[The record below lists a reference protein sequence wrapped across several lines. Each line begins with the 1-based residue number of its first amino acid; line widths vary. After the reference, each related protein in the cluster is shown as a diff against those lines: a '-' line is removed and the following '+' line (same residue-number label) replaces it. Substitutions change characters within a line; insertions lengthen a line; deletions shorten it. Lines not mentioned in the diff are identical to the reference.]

1 MASAEQQST
10 SFSSVDLSPRTIDLG
25 KKPRR
30 RSDGSETLHKSQK
43 LIDRMSTCSE
53 ASPDLSSQSKY
64 LHFFARPAHFDESLS
79 ERSSL
84 SITESTGKLSAGDEQ
99 MASLMT
105 VRPAFSVDQDF
116 LAEQWELSPLNHQ
129 RGLALR
135 RHSHQGYKI
144 SQMFK
149 AHETTKSITHLVHL
163 SIASASHD
171 QDDSSDSESS
181 ESDRSISEL
190 GDNLLQ
196 LSPLDESRH
205 DKQRTLHPAAHL
217 KLNLPEVK
225 APPSIYSSEQRP
237 LMREID
243 APMGE
248 QIQWM
253 NLKGHHRAIQD
264 RKAAVNEISR
274 IEALERCKLPP
285 IARDVCKSG
294 QAMSV
299 SSWWSP
305 EGLDGSGRSSGG
317 VEVSGGGIGVES
329 SRIESTVSTVADST
343 STTDSQVLHQL
354 ITDFRDAVADLPFTN
369 FLRTS
374 IVGLR
379 AEEPQIWMHVFR
391 SLHSNLGRELLT
403 AMIADLKRTE
413 PKIKTLQRLQKAVI
427 SCIRA
432 TK

>member
-1 MASAEQQST
+1 
-10 SFSSVDLSPRTIDLG
+10 
-25 KKPRR
+25 
-30 RSDGSETLHKSQK
+30 
-43 LIDRMSTCSE
+43 MSTCSE

-84 SITESTGKLSAGDEQ
+84 SVTESTGKLSAREEQ

-171 QDDSSDSESS
+171 QDDSSDSDSS

-243 APMGE
+243 TPMGE

-253 NLKGHHRAIQD
+253 HFKGHHRARQD
-264 RKAAVNEISR
+264 RKAAVNDMSR

-285 IARDVCKSG
+285 IARDMCKSG
-294 QAMSV
+294 QEMSV
-299 SSWWSP
+299 SSWLSP
-305 EGLDGSGRSSGG
+305 EWLDGSGRSSG
-317 VEVSGGGIGVES
+317 EVAGGGGIGVES
-329 SRIESTVSTVADST
+329 SRIESTVSTVAGST

-374 IVGLR
+374 IAGLR

-391 SLHSNLGRELLT
+391 NLHSNLGRELLT
-403 AMIADLKRTE
+403 AMIADLKRPE